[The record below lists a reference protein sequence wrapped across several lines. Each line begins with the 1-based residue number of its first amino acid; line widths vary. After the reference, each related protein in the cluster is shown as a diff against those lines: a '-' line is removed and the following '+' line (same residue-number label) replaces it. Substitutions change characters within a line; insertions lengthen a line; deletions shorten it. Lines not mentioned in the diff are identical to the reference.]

1 MRSAAELLGALGEGF
16 ILQSILRRRPP
27 LTFDPQTLSQS
38 WPRPASPRPIVTFG
52 AGSIVGDAH
61 YPAYRKGSFPI
72 AGLYDPDAEKAKALA
87 DRWDVAAYAS
97 VEEAAAVPNAIFDL
111 ATPPSAHAAV
121 LQKLPDGAAVLIQK
135 PMGNDLAEATEI
147 LKICRGKNLRAAVNF
162 QLRFAPMML
171 ALKDAIAK
179 GLLGEVVDFEAHLVL
194 DTPWSLWAF
203 LKGLPRIEI
212 AMHSIHYLDL
222 IRQILGDPQGV
233 HAKSIGHPSHDMA
246 QTRTTAILDYG
257 DKVRC
262 ALSINHDHTF
272 GRRHQACDFRVTGT
286 EGAAY
291 LQLGVNLNY
300 PDGEADI
307 LEVFPKGGDG
317 WVAVPLEGKWFPD
330 AFTGRMANLQRYASG
345 EDAELVSSVE
355 DAWNTMALVEAAYT
369 SSAAPATPLERKP

>member
-1 MRSAAELLGALGEGF
+1 V
-16 ILQSILRRRPP
+16 
-27 LTFDPQTLSQS
+27 TFDPKSLAQS
-38 WPRPASPRPIVTFG
+38 WPRPTNPRPIVTFG

-61 YPAYRKGSFPI
+61 FPAYRKGGMPI
-72 AGLYDPDAEKAKALA
+72 AGLYDPNAEKAKALA
-87 DRWDVAAYAS
+87 DKWEVTAYTS
-97 VEEAAAVPNAIFDL
+97 VEEAASVPDAIFDL
-111 ATPPSAHAAV
+111 ATPPSAHASV
-121 LQKLPDGAAVLIQK
+121 LKQLPDGAAVLIQK
-135 PMGNDLAEATEI
+135 PMGNTLAEATEI
-147 LKICRGKNLRAAVNF
+147 LEICRAGNLKAAVNF

-212 AMHSIHYLDL
+212 AMHSIHYLDV
-222 IRQILGDPQGV
+222 IRQVLGDPRGV

-257 DKVRC
+257 DRVRC
-262 ALSINHDHTF
+262 ALSINHDHKF

-286 EGAAY
+286 KGAAY

-300 PDGEADI
+300 PNGEPDI
-307 LEVFPKGGDG
+307 LEIYPKGGDG
-317 WVAVPLEGKWFPD
+317 WVAVPLEGSWFPD
-330 AFTGRMANLQRYASG
+330 AFTGRMANLQRFANG

-355 DAWNTMALVEAAYT
+355 DAWNTMALVEAAYA

>member
-1 MRSAAELLGALGEGF
+1 
-16 ILQSILRRRPP
+16 
-27 LTFDPQTLSQS
+27 LTFDPKSLSQS
-38 WPRPASPRPIVTFG
+38 WPLPATPRPIVTFG
-52 AGSIVGDAH
+52 AGSIVADAH

-72 AGLYDPDAEKAKALA
+72 AGLYDPNAERAKALA
-87 DRWDVAAYAS
+87 DRWDVTSYAS
-97 VEEAAAVPNAIFDL
+97 VEEAAAVPNAVFDL
-111 ATPPSAHAAV
+111 ATPPSAHAAI

-135 PMGNDLAEATEI
+135 PMGNDLTEATEI
-147 LKICRGKNLRAAVNF
+147 LKICRAKNLKAAVNF

-194 DTPWSLWAF
+194 DTPWSTWAF

-222 IRQILGDPQGV
+222 IRQVLGDPGGV
-233 HAKSIGHPSHDMA
+233 HAKTIGHPNHGMA

-257 DKVRC
+257 DHVRC
-262 ALSINHDHTF
+262 ALSINHDHKY
-272 GRRHQACDFRVTGT
+272 GRRHQACDFRISGT

-300 PDGEADI
+300 PEGEADV
-307 LEVFPKGGDG
+307 LEIYPKGGNS

-330 AFTGRMANLQRYASG
+330 AFVGRMANLQRYASG

-369 SSAAPATPLERKP
+369 SSAQPATPLERKP

>member
-1 MRSAAELLGALGEGF
+1 
-16 ILQSILRRRPP
+16 
-27 LTFDPQTLSQS
+27 LTFDPKSLSQS
-38 WPRPASPRPIVTFG
+38 WPLPANPRPIVTFG
-52 AGSIVGDAH
+52 AGSIVADAH

-72 AGLYDPDAEKAKALA
+72 AGLYDPNAERAKALA
-87 DRWDVAAYAS
+87 DRWDVTSYAS
-97 VEEAAAVPNAIFDL
+97 VEEAAAVPNAVFDL
-111 ATPPSAHAAV
+111 ATPPSAHAAI

-135 PMGNDLAEATEI
+135 PMGNDLSEATEI
-147 LKICRGKNLRAAVNF
+147 LKICRAKNLKAAVNF

-194 DTPWSLWAF
+194 DTPWSTWAF

-222 IRQILGDPQGV
+222 IRQVLGDPGGV
-233 HAKSIGHPSHDMA
+233 HAKTIGHPNHGMA

-257 DKVRC
+257 DHVRC
-262 ALSINHDHTF
+262 ALSINHDHKY
-272 GRRHQACDFRVTGT
+272 GRRHQACDFRISGT

-300 PDGEADI
+300 PEGEADI
-307 LEVFPKGGDG
+307 LEIHPKGGNS

-330 AFTGRMANLQRYASG
+330 AFVGRMANLQRYASG

-369 SSAAPATPLERKP
+369 SSAQPATPLERKP